1 MNKISEIVGAWMT
14 SFNPTED
21 QRKLAEKRYEICLSC
36 DKYGEKRPLIGDEY
50 CTKCLCPI
58 QKKIF
63 TQKKTETCPLRKW
76 DQIEKEFREKK
87 LKENKYKII

>member
-1 MNKISEIVGAWMT
+1 MDKISEIIGAWMV
-14 SFNPTED
+14 SFNPNED
-21 QRKLAEKRYEICLSC
+21 QKKLAEERYKICLNC
-36 DKYGEKRPLIGDEY
+36 DKYGKKRPLVGDEY
-50 CTKCLCPI
+50 CIKCLCPI

-76 DQIEKEFREKK
+76 DQIEKDFREKK